1 MPSILFSV
9 VFLFLTNFFIEPTT
23 CAIPAYIQNLELDDI
38 TSIVDKFP
46 AILTKIKE
54 AVNRFRCPKGWRRL
68 GGSCYYLSD
77 VKSIAVHAND
87 TCNLLHSNHSNLMQI
102 RNSIELFYAAHILT
116 KNNLSSLI
124 IEIDPDLLKGKTIT
138 DILMN
143 DQGRWQRMKDKFR
156 QMRIRYYKLK
166 EKILHELD
174 SAGLRISR
182 RSKKMKKKVK
192 IYQEKYVHDPNAS
205 DNDYYDYEEQN
216 ITISTTSNDTQ
227 SIDEYEYDDLD
238 SEDDADEF
246 EQFDD
251 VGGICDQVDWN
262 VLNNDSTV
270 YVLTTYLI
278 ANKIVC
284 SLSNIEHN
292 VEYDHVCEY
301 VLDFCFANI
310 MCGTHGRC
318 VNTLSGFKC
327 SCSFLYGGL
336 ICERISRQGYH
347 IIVGAFLVILL
358 YGLSL
363 KPIRWTLKLIFT
375 TTMGYCKSRPKKRK
389 SRESEDDIDDK
400 KVLVPTITKEDVDEE
415 NPNNEEKQ
423 EQEQENLDER
433 RQSIAE
439 QIWDFIA
446 PKTLDPLK
454 NPTKRDLV
462 RTIWVSG
469 LAIFFLLLLY
479 FSTTL
484 IHFSWFKYDITDDTK
499 LESLVNETIRLVS
512 HCERISN
519 SRQGNLVFFPIA
531 LTLIIMFSWSV
542 KRERR
547 CLKLCDGR
555 PGMIP
560 PIEPFRTSN
569 RFTTATVFGILAF
582 EVLKIF
588 EELLFTS
595 MDAFTGGILFEL
607 IERIAVVVLVG
618 VRYYPVLASLQLRN
632 VVSRFFIALYILG
645 DIVYSIV
652 REGSCMGFL
661 PSSRYYSTIEEAKL
675 RMELG
680 SWFIVYGLIKTS
692 PHFIFLSYIGAE
704 LCVRFGYDSL
714 YVPIKKNLSIWIAPV
729 VQQDELEFS
738 TYYVKKLFRKNL
750 KAKQKEHQR
759 MTALAKRKGDVVTDR
774 QTEEEMKRSPLKKFF
789 DEHIYRWDED
799 FRFTTIA
806 TCTYTV
812 AIVFLY
818 YVACT
823 FVFLYISRT
832 TGHISFI
839 RYYLESTLDV
849 EFKGFFSLRA
859 EIIWSA
865 VLAFILYGFQLFL
878 GMQNYKK
885 HKMELFRGIFDDVP
899 SPSNFKANSIVSKS
913 VHYSGFLVG
922 YMAWGFLI
930 TFHLILVILSFIRII
945 SFQMRYV
952 ELILAVTVPV
962 TVVYLLK
969 MVGASTAGTLCFMQ
983 LDDEKVNLD
992 NRKTYAIFLYFNFF
1006 ADCFLGVASCIIRFV
1021 KATGLNLIYMAR
1033 LDCSFLGRPIERFD
1047 LGYAAYVS
1055 YLHMEVAHTN
1065 PIMLAFCYTLYDDV
1079 VKRRDKHCY
1088 DDECCIAPGELDDNN
1103 SDIQQISAK
1112 EKNPNVNE
1120 TSSDK
1125 KKISR
1130 QESVSS
1136 KKSIKEKQPSIPIDD
1151 NRHSVR
1157 EVKSK
1162 SKSPNPSIVSDKSSQ
1177 KSKTRKLSIDNNI
1190 NEEEEE
1196 EEEEEDGGSRA
1207 PTIATISRLIPEK
1220 QPNLPKPSAPF
1231 PDVPP
1236 RQDRPTKDDDDD
1248 DDDDDGGLKPL
1259 SISTISTII
1268 PKKVPHLMPIQGKP
1282 PPIIPKRD
1290 DIVEDEEDD
1299 DGGINAKFIAQQQ
1312 QELEE
1317 KKKKKELEK
1326 AKKKSVIRDD
1336 NEDDDGGI
1344 DPRIIANQKREL
1356 EEKKKKKELEK
1367 AKKQSAILDDNEDDD
1382 GGIRKTKPT
1391 SKTKPKKNSIKP
1403 IILDDE
1409 DEDED
1414 GGTSKRKQQ
1423 AAEKKKKELEAKK
1436 KIQEQKKALK
1446 HQDTDNDDDGA
1457 LKIKQSTKMRKV
1469 SKPEISKDDDVDEDG
1484 GRIVKTFD
1492 TIKTIMLPSRPVLG
1506 NQQTKQPSPEALE
1519 DGSMLTS
1526 RRQVQPILASSDTVG
1541 RMVAKFST
1549 DNRKIA
1555 EDNRY
1560 DTIPTDEERARRAQP
1575 VYSSSSKIATSNSN
1589 YSAVIRTKSY
1599 REAQPST
1606 PPITQLQS
1614 AGSPSK
1620 RSGSNATEDSSHY
1633 SEITDE
1639 TASSGII
1646 NHSYSGSIR
1655 SSSIHSI
1662 KQQSRFSSEKALK
1675 EQKAEESSV
1684 TAEDDEEDED
1694 EKEEEEEQPL
1704 PPKQKPLRETL
1715 TNQSTAFSTN
1725 GNLADPN
1732 QTKAA
1737 AKKEAEKKKRAC
1749 FRWHLAYTIINN
1761 YHLFD
1766 LRKHAESRLALLR
1779 IQRSNASDEAQNAA
1793 GAPAAE
1799 PLVTTQVSRHRGAR
1813 SADTTP
1819 RVFIANSPASPEPRP
1834 PAGRRLISVPG
1845 PPAGDSFPQ
1854 SPAERYIAIRSC
1866 MLYDVKASQGMG
1878 PQSLVTRN
1886 VNPNNM
1892 GARSQY
1898 LSADMAN
1905 ELNMNRPSYQRQASH
1920 CSSSTVT
1927 TVFNNTPNFQAIP
1940 ESSPAAPDYQLA
1952 NDPLTM
1958 NGSTLRSQMNYAQH
1972 MQALRRKQ
1980 VKKFQKKR
1988 PYCYVYG
1995 PPVQQP
2001 MEEKVSTAAIL
2012 SPQILSSTDRS
2023 RFQFPSNAKNNDGK
2037 QNKSNEPTIRTAS
2050 SSHNGET
2057 NRNKSINNKP
2067 VQTKVTLTA
2076 RRDSQSSFSNVT
2088 EV

>member
-1 MPSILFSV
+1 MQSILFSV

-68 GGSCYYLSD
+68 GGSCFYLSD

-124 IEIDPDLLKGKTIT
+124 IEIDPNLLKGKTIA
-138 DILMN
+138 DLLMN

-156 QMRIRYYKLK
+156 QIRTRYYKLK

-182 RSKKMKKKVK
+182 RSKKIKQKVK
-192 IYQEKYVHDPNAS
+192 IYKEKYAHEPNTS

-216 ITISTTSNDTQ
+216 ITISTTPNDTQ
-227 SIDEYEYDDLD
+227 SIDEYEYDDID

-251 VGGICDQVDWN
+251 VRGICDQVDWN

-278 ANKIVC
+278 VNKIVC
-284 SLSNIEHN
+284 SLSNVEPN

-310 MCGTHGRC
+310 ICGTHGRC

-336 ICERISRQGYH
+336 ICERISRQGYQ
-347 IIVGAFLVILL
+347 IIVGVLLVIVL
-358 YGLSL
+358 YVLSL
-363 KPIRWTLKLIFT
+363 KPIRSALKLIFT
-375 TTMGYCKSRPKKRK
+375 TT
-389 SRESEDDIDDK
+389 
-400 KVLVPTITKEDVDEE
+400 TQKEDVDEE
-415 NPNNEEKQ
+415 NPNNEE
-423 EQEQENLDER
+423 EQQENIDER
-433 RQSIAE
+433 RPSIVE

-446 PKTLDPLK
+446 PKTLDPLE

-469 LAIFFLLLLY
+469 LTIFFLLLLY
-479 FSTTL
+479 LTTTL

-531 LTLIIMFSWSV
+531 LALIIMFSWSV

-547 CLKLCDGR
+547 CLNLCDGR
-555 PGMIP
+555 PGIIP

-595 MDAFTGGILFEL
+595 MDAFTGDILFEL

-645 DIVYSIV
+645 DIAYSIV

-704 LCVRFGYDSL
+704 LCVRFGYDSV
-714 YVPIKKNLSIWIAPV
+714 YVPIKKNLSIWTAPV

-738 TYYVKKLFRKNL
+738 KYYVTKLFRKNQKL
-750 KAKQKEHQR
+750 KQQAYQR
-759 MTALAKRKGDVVTDR
+759 MTPLAKRTGDVTTNR
-774 QTEEEMKRSPLKKFF
+774 PTEEEMKKSPLKKFF
-789 DEHIYRWDED
+789 AQYIYRWDED

-839 RYYLESTLDV
+839 RYYLESTLDI

-899 SPSNFKANSIVSKS
+899 SPSNFKPNSIVSKS

-930 TFHLILVILSFIRII
+930 TFHLILLILSFIRII

-952 ELILAVTVPV
+952 ELILAITVPV

-969 MVGASTAGTLCFMQ
+969 MVGASTAGTLCFMR

-1021 KATGLNLIYMAR
+1021 KATCLNLVYMAR

-1079 VKRRDKHCY
+1079 VKRRPKHCY
-1088 DDECCIAPGELDDNN
+1088 EDECCIAPGELDEND

-1125 KKISR
+1125 KKMSR

-1151 NRHSVR
+1151 NRHSIK

-1162 SKSPNPSIVSDKSSQ
+1162 AKSPSPSIISDKSSQ
-1177 KSKTRKLSIDNNI
+1177 KSKTGKLSVDNNI
-1190 NEEEEE
+1190 KEE
-1196 EEEEEDGGSRA
+1196 EEEEEDGGSRV

-1220 QPNLPKPSAPF
+1220 QPTLPKPSAPF
-1231 PDVPP
+1231 PDTPP
-1236 RQDRPTKDDDDD
+1236 RQDRRTKDDDYDD
-1248 DDDDDGGLKPL
+1248 NFDDDGGLKPA

-1268 PKKVPHLMPIQGKP
+1268 PQKVPHLMPIQGKLL
-1282 PPIIPKRD
+1282 PIIPKRA

-1299 DGGINAKFIAQQQ
+1299 DGGINSKLIAQQQ
-1312 QELEE
+1312 QESEE
-1317 KKKKKELEK
+1317 KKKKKKLEK
-1326 AKKKSVIRDD
+1326 EKKKSVIRDD

-1344 DPRIIANQKREL
+1344 DPRIIATQKREL
-1356 EEKKKKKELEK
+1356 EEKKKKKKKELEK
-1367 AKKQSAILDDNEDDD
+1367 AKKQSVILDDIDDDD
-1382 GGIRKTKPT
+1382 GAIRKTKPT
-1391 SKTKPKKNSIKP
+1391 PKVKPKKNSIKP
-1403 IILDDE
+1403 IIFDE

-1414 GGTSKRKQQ
+1414 GGTSKQKQQ

-1446 HQDTDNDDDGA
+1446 NQDTDNDDDGA
-1457 LKIKQSTKMRKV
+1457 LQIKQSTKKKKV
-1469 SKPEISKDDDVDEDG
+1469 SKPEISNDDDVDEDG

-1492 TIKTIMLPSRPVLG
+1492 TIKTIMPPNRPVLS

-1526 RRQVQPILASSDTVG
+1526 RRQVQPILASYDTVG
-1541 RMVAKFST
+1541 RMVAKVST

-1555 EDNRY
+1555 EKNRY
-1560 DTIPTDEERARRAQP
+1560 DTIPTDEERARRTQA
-1575 VYSSSSKIATSNSN
+1575 VYSSPSKTATSNPN
-1589 YSAVIRTKSY
+1589 DSAVIRTKSY
-1599 REAQPST
+1599 SEAQQST
-1606 PPITQLQS
+1606 PLITQLQS
-1614 AGSPSK
+1614 AGAPST
-1620 RSGSNATEDSSHY
+1620 RSGSNPNEDSSHY

-1639 TASSGII
+1639 TVPSGII

-1655 SSSIHSI
+1655 SSSNHSL
-1662 KQQSRFSSEKALK
+1662 KQQNRYSSEKTLK
-1675 EQKAEESSV
+1675 EQKTEQSSV
-1684 TAEDDEEDED
+1684 TTEDEEEEETEETED
-1694 EKEEEEEQPL
+1694 EEEEEEEQPL

-1715 TNQSTAFSTN
+1715 TNESTTLSTIDH
-1725 GNLADPN
+1725 LVDPN
-1732 QTKAA
+1732 QTKAL
-1737 AKKEAEKKKRAC
+1737 AKKKEENKKRAR
-1749 FRWHLAYTIINN
+1749 FRWFLAYTIINN

-1779 IQRSNASDEAQNAA
+1779 IQRSNASDEVQYAA
-1793 GAPAAE
+1793 VAPAVE
-1799 PLVTTQVSRHRGAR
+1799 PLVSTQMPRSSRVR
-1813 SADTTP
+1813 SADITP
-1819 RVFIANSPASPEPRP
+1819 RVFIENSPASPEPRP
-1834 PAGRRLISVPG
+1834 PTARRLISAPG
-1845 PPAGDSFPQ
+1845 PPAEDDFPR

-1866 MLYDVKASQGMG
+1866 MLYNVRSQRTTG

-1886 VNPNNM
+1886 VNPNYM

-1905 ELNMNRPSYQRQASH
+1905 ESNMNRPPYQRQASH

-1927 TVFNNTPNFQAIP
+1927 TVLNNTPNFQAIP
-1940 ESSPAAPDYQLA
+1940 ESGLGAPDY
-1952 NDPLTM
+1952 PLPTDLPATY
-1958 NGSTLRSQMNYAQH
+1958 GSTLRSQMNYAQH
-1972 MQALRRKQ
+1972 MQALRNNQ

-1995 PPVQQP
+1995 PPIQRS

-2023 RFQFPSNAKNNDGK
+2023 RFQFPPSVKNNDEK
-2037 QNKSNEPTIRTAS
+2037 QNKSNEPTISAAS

-2057 NRNKSINNKP
+2057 NRNKSLNKKP
-2067 VQTKVTLTA
+2067 VQTKVTLTM
-2076 RRDSQSSFSNVT
+2076 RRDSLSSFSNVT

>member
-375 TTMGYCKSRPKKRK
+375 TTMG
-389 SRESEDDIDDK
+389 
-400 KVLVPTITKEDVDEE
+400 KEDVDEE

-1236 RQDRPTKDDDDD
+1236 RQD
-1248 DDDDDGGLKPL
+1248 
-1259 SISTISTII
+1259 
-1268 PKKVPHLMPIQGKP
+1268 Q
-1282 PPIIPKRD
+1282 
-1290 DIVEDEEDD
+1290 
-1299 DGGINAKFIAQQQ
+1299 
-1312 QELEE
+1312 
-1317 KKKKKELEK
+1317 
-1326 AKKKSVIRDD
+1326 
-1336 NEDDDGGI
+1336 
-1344 DPRIIANQKREL
+1344 
-1356 EEKKKKKELEK
+1356 
-1367 AKKQSAILDDNEDDD
+1367 
-1382 GGIRKTKPT
+1382 
-1391 SKTKPKKNSIKP
+1391 
-1403 IILDDE
+1403 
-1409 DEDED
+1409 
-1414 GGTSKRKQQ
+1414 
-1423 AAEKKKKELEAKK
+1423 
-1436 KIQEQKKALK
+1436 
-1446 HQDTDNDDDGA
+1446 
-1457 LKIKQSTKMRKV
+1457 
-1469 SKPEISKDDDVDEDG
+1469 
-1484 GRIVKTFD
+1484 
-1492 TIKTIMLPSRPVLG
+1492 
-1506 NQQTKQPSPEALE
+1506 
-1519 DGSMLTS
+1519 
-1526 RRQVQPILASSDTVG
+1526 
-1541 RMVAKFST
+1541 
-1549 DNRKIA
+1549 
-1555 EDNRY
+1555 DNRY